1 MNPGGALNKFR
12 SVAVFA
18 LALQLLALAGCGLFS
33 ANRDAKKNWTVE
45 QYYED
50 AQDEM
55 NSGNY
60 EAAIKAYETLEARY
74 PYGRYA
80 QQALLQIAYAN
91 YKQQNV
97 AETTAAC
104 DRFIKQYPTSP
115 AVDYAYYLKG
125 LVNFKADLGLFG
137 FLADS
142 DLSDRD
148 PKAARESFDSFKE
161 VVTRFSDS
169 RYAPDSRQ
177 RMEYLINSLASHE
190 VHVARYYLNRG
201 APLAA
206 ANRAQYAL
214 TTYARAPATEEAL
227 AIMVRAYDQL
237 HMPQLRDDA
246 ARVMKEN
253 FPNSRYLS
261 GDFSS
266 KTRPWWKWW

>member
-1 MNPGGALNKFR
+1 
-12 SVAVFA
+12 
-18 LALQLLALAGCGLFS
+18 LLALAGCSLFS
-33 ANRDAKKNWTVE
+33 YDRDQKKNWGVE
-45 QYYED
+45 QYYEA

-55 NSGNY
+55 SAGNY
-60 EAAIKAYETLEARY
+60 EAAIKAYEALESRY

-80 QQALLQIAYAN
+80 QQALLEIAYAN

-137 FLADS
+137 FLADK

-161 VVTRFSDS
+161 VATRFPDS

-177 RMEYLINSLASHE
+177 RMEFLINSLANHE
-190 VHVARYYLNRG
+190 VHVARYYLERG

-214 TTYARAPATEEAL
+214 TTYSRAPATEEAL
-227 AIMVRAYDQL
+227 AIMIRAYDQL
-237 HMPQLRDDA
+237 NLPQLRDDA
-246 ARVMKEN
+246 ARVMREN
-253 FPNSRYLS
+253 FPNSRYQS
-261 GDFSS
+261 AEFTST
-266 KTRPWWKWW
+266 KRPWWKWW